1 MCDKFSFLFKQ
12 VIVPCQRIFHV
23 ISSTF
28 SEYENIWMQHTTL
41 GEETETEVV
50 EEEDDEVWK

>member
-41 GEETETEVV
+41 GEETETEV
-50 EEEDDEVWK
+50 EEDDEVWK